1 MKTIIEIINI
11 PSNIFDNVR
20 KSYTI
25 KDNLDINIGESLI
38 IQDYIQRRVYLDCS
52 IFNNENI
59 SHAYTYEKLG
69 NKIDLEF
76 DVKDIQHNIYI
87 EDYDSDNITEH
98 IKYIK
103 VEFTK
108 KTIDI
113 IKQLVEI
120 DKNVSQKSIDFG
132 DNQH

>member
-1 MKTIIEIINI
+1 MKTIVEIINI

-25 KDNLDINIGESLI
+25 NDNLNINIGESLI
-38 IQDYIQRRVYLDCS
+38 IQDYIQRRVYLDTS
-52 IFNNENI
+52 TFNNENI
-59 SHAYTYEKLG
+59 CCAFTYEKLG

-76 DVKDIQHNIYI
+76 DVKDIQHDIYI
-87 EDYDSDNITEH
+87 EDYNSNNITEY

-120 DKNVSQKSIDFG
+120 DEKVSQKSIDFG
-132 DNQH
+132 DNQ

>member
-1 MKTIIEIINI
+1 MKTIVEIINI

-25 KDNLDINIGESLI
+25 NDNLNINIGESLI
-38 IQDYIQRRVYLDCS
+38 IQDYIQRRVYLNTS
-52 IFNNENI
+52 TFNNGNI
-59 SHAYTYEKLG
+59 SYAFTYEKLG
-69 NKIDLEF
+69 NKINLEF
-76 DVKDIQHNIYI
+76 DVKDIEHNVYI
-87 EDYDSDNITEH
+87 EDYNSNNITEY

-108 KTIDI
+108 KTIDT

-120 DKNVSQKSIDFG
+120 DEKVSKKSIDFG
-132 DNQH
+132 DNQ